1 MSAEATRTEAT
12 SAVDVGVDPSTAFT
26 IFTTEI
32 DLWWV
37 RGPINHYNASRI
49 AELRIEP
56 RIGGRVLEICDEA
69 NGEVDARERVTV
81 WEPGRRLVLTG
92 DVTEIDVTFDK
103 IENGTRVTVR
113 QYLLPGADPG
123 QAGFGWANM
132 LYTYDAWLRR
142 RDTADR
148 RPREIDRLGVAL
160 YYRDPAEAAR
170 WLRSVFQLG
179 DWDVDH
185 APEPGEHPSW
195 IEFHVG
201 NGLVMLFA
209 TDDHDQ
215 EANDHEVWVHVDDLQ
230 AHFDHARAAG
240 ARIISEIKTHGS
252 TTYRAADLEGR
263 HWTFVQARPTMRLGP
278 GPVGELAQAAERR
291 DATAV
296 TSIIGRV
303 DPQQAGLLLHRFART
318 GDAAAVKLLLS
329 AGADPDVRDETGATA
344 LHHAAGAGDLDCIS
358 ALIDG
363 GADLDLR
370 DHQHAASP
378 VVRAR
383 ALGHS
388 DAVRLLL
395 DRGARVNAPDAAQ
408 LGLTG
413 ILDGFLD
420 DVPACRDRAVGRPR
434 QPTGMS

>member
-1 MSAEATRTEAT
+1 
-12 SAVDVGVDPSTAFT
+12 
-26 IFTTEI
+26 
-32 DLWWV
+32 
-37 RGPINHYNASRI
+37 
-49 AELRIEP
+49 
-56 RIGGRVLEICDEA
+56 
-69 NGEVDARERVTV
+69 
-81 WEPGRRLVLTG
+81 
-92 DVTEIDVTFDK
+92 
-103 IENGTRVTVR
+103 
-113 QYLLPGADPG
+113 
-123 QAGFGWANM
+123 
-132 LYTYDAWLRR
+132 
-142 RDTADR
+142 
-148 RPREIDRLGVAL
+148 
-160 YYRDPAEAAR
+160 
-170 WLRSVFQLG
+170 
-179 DWDVDH
+179 
-185 APEPGEHPSW
+185 
-195 IEFHVG
+195 
-201 NGLVMLFA
+201 
-209 TDDHDQ
+209 
-215 EANDHEVWVHVDDLQ
+215 
-230 AHFDHARAAG
+230 
-240 ARIISEIKTHGS
+240 
-252 TTYRAADLEGR
+252 
-263 HWTFVQARPTMRLGP
+263 
-278 GPVGELAQAAERR
+278 
-291 DATAV
+291 
-296 TSIIGRV
+296 V

-363 GADLDLR
+363 GADPDLR